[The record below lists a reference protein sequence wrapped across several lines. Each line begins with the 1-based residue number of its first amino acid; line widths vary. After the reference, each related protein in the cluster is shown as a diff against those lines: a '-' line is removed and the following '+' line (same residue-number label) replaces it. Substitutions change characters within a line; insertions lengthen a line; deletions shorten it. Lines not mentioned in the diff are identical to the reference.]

1 MRKKVIFIQ
10 LTKSTSFALHK
21 IDYKVMWT
29 TRSLLQE
36 NILHK
41 HEKKN
46 NSMKLLDWTN
56 CNYIFYRFIALFV
69 HFHCLLGN
77 VQQLLCGSTSSNEL
91 RATV

>member
-1 MRKKVIFIQ
+1 MG
-10 LTKSTSFALHK
+10 
-21 IDYKVMWT
+21 T
-29 TRSLLQE
+29 TRHQE

-56 CNYIFYRFIALFV
+56 CNYILYRFIALFV

-77 VQQLLCGSTSSNEL
+77 VQQLLCGSTSSNEMGAKTL
-91 RATV
+91 RLKNPFGYCHEMLVFWSGC

>member
-41 HEKKN
+41 HEKKH
-46 NSMKLLDWTN
+46 SIKLLDWTN
-56 CNYIFYRFIALFV
+56 NNYILHR
-69 HFHCLLGN
+69 FHCTLSISTAYSEIFNNYYAVLQ
-77 VQQLLCGSTSSNEL
+77 VQMNWEL
-91 RATV
+91 